1 MHKISA
7 VIITHNEE
15 ARIRLTLESVKWCD
29 EVVIMDSNSTDTT
42 IDICKEYSNCKI
54 FFQPFLGYGLQKEL
68 AVEKASNDW
77 VLSLDADEVVTDALR
92 KEIQTILSERDIQ
105 SSGFYV
111 PITLIFMNKLFRYGS
126 EHKNMHLRL
135 FNKTEG
141 DYDTKSLHETVHV
154 KGFAPELNSEILHDS
169 YRDIHH
175 YLEKLNHYTTI
186 YADEAFKRGKHVSK
200 FMSIFR
206 FTFELIRQYF
216 IKLNFLNGYA
226 GAVWSLFSA
235 SYVFVKLIKIE
246 EKNLYKKAKKE
257 KK

>member
-15 ARIRLTLESVKWCD
+15 NRVRSTLESVKWCD
-29 EVVIMDSNSTDTT
+29 EIIILDSNSTDKT

-92 KEIQTILSERDIQ
+92 KEIQTILSEPVIQ

-111 PITLIFMNKLFRYGS
+111 PITLIFMNKLFRHGS
-126 EHKNMHLRL
+126 QHKDMHLRL

-141 DYDTKSLHETVHV
+141 DYDTKNLHETVHV
-154 KGFAPELNSEILHDS
+154 KGFAPELKSEIMHKS
-169 YRDIHH
+169 FIDIQH
-175 YLEKLNHYTTI
+175 YLLKLNDYTSI
-186 YADEAFKRGKHVSK
+186 YARDAFKRGKRTSK
-200 FMSIFR
+200 SKSIFR
-206 FTFELIRQYF
+206 FLFEFFRQY
-216 IKLNFLNGYA
+216 ILELNFLNGYA
-226 GAVWSLFSA
+226 GFVWSVFS
-235 SYVFVKLIKIE
+235 SYYVFVKLAKLY
-246 EKNLYKKAKKE
+246 EKSLSQN
-257 KK
+257 